1 VFVGLVLIAG
11 HEGRPHRQ
19 MEPGLTNGGLTTA
32 ARDDQGDVWEEPAAR
47 HATSPYARARMHA
60 RDSSEFRVMA
70 NYGQC
75 KASLRN
81 GQRCRVVIE
90 TEGSD
95 FCPHHLRLADE
106 HGVETVRNGSVPKR
120 RALRVVEEPTVT
132 IIATMDEPTTT
143 SLIDPAGVRPMLAE
157 AAAENAEQLK
167 ASLLEAAGSA
177 VRPVWLTVECSNCG
191 ERSSVQAP
199 VPDVRARV
207 AAIEL
212 LLREGLGRPPQAE
225 EPRVSRIPDSVE
237 AIEKMPWDDMQALF
251 AAIYVEE
258 IASLQDRGGEQLVR
272 QKLSDLSPA
281 QRDILRHELAR
292 VP

>member
-1 VFVGLVLIAG
+1 
-11 HEGRPHRQ
+11 
-19 MEPGLTNGGLTTA
+19 M
-32 ARDDQGDVWEEPAAR
+32 
-47 HATSPYARARMHA
+47 
-60 RDSSEFRVMA
+60 MA
-70 NYGQC
+70 SYGQC

-81 GQRCRVVIE
+81 GSRCRVVIE
-90 TEGSD
+90 TEGSE
-95 FCPHHLRLADE
+95 FCPHHARLADE
-106 HGVETVRNGSVPKR
+106 HGSEVVMNGAVPKR
-120 RALRVVEEPTVT
+120 RALRVVEEPK
-132 IIATMDEPTTT
+132 ITMITTSPEPTTT
-143 SLIDPAGVRPMLAE
+143 IPIDPATVRPMLAE

-237 AIEKMPWDDMQALF
+237 AIEKMSWDEMQALF
-251 AAIYVEE
+251 ASIFLDE
-258 IASLQDRGGEQLVR
+258 ITDIQDRGGEALVR
-272 QKLSDLSPA
+272 QKLAGLSDG
-281 QRDILRHELAR
+281 QRRMLRKAIVDFALN
-292 VP
+292 